1 MWKKQAL
8 VSIRQGRP
16 SIKSFRFNQQKTYAF
31 YQTKKTKRHYL
42 ELTRI
47 NPCFVGHGQDF
58 LLKLVQVALTKDTT
72 WGIIKTR
79 TSINMKASL
88 LVSEEASLTA
98 LFIVWLKSLNC
109 CPKTS
114 RLILLATTQNTTT
127 ENMSTAVSHFKTL
140 RSASTN
146 RRFSILLLTFDTD
159 DSGLST
165 VYRFWLWSA
174 DDWAKFS

>member
-1 MWKKQAL
+1 
-8 VSIRQGRP
+8 
-16 SIKSFRFNQQKTYAF
+16 
-31 YQTKKTKRHYL
+31 
-42 ELTRI
+42 
-47 NPCFVGHGQDF
+47 
-58 LLKLVQVALTKDTT
+58 
-72 WGIIKTR
+72 
-79 TSINMKASL
+79 MKASL

-174 DDWAKFS
+174 DDSFRSCLFFEPFWILSHNCLLCNTTLDQRFQYSIFLCMYPPCYVWDDLSWFPFKKI